1 MKVVIENPDGNPYIT
16 LREDDRLVYIE
27 IEDYVFDGGPV
38 EFNFDKRTI
47 PALIEALQKLEKGES
62 TKAAR
67 MNALIETL
75 AKQAGMV
82 EYPTG
87 LGISENTIW
96 GDRNIAQF
104 AELVAQEC
112 MALCLRSVQA
122 QLRTTH

>member
-16 LREDDRLVYIE
+16 LREDGRLVYIE
-27 IEDYVFDGGPV
+27 IEGGPV